1 MLKTKMHRPTSEIII
16 NIAAASGSRT
26 NPRRN
31 GWSPNVNQVKFW
43 TARNP
48 SVRRV
53 GNNTTTDI
61 ASAAT
66 CAAIASAAA
75 LLRPDFDMLRI
86 TTAAANGTAGNSQ
99 RLLAIPG
106 FILLACRV
114 DQHSSSDNAGKR
126 R

>member
-1 MLKTKMHRPTSEIII
+1 MLKTKMHRPTSEVII

-43 TARNP
+43 TGRNP

-53 GNNTTTDI
+53 GNSTTTDI

-66 CAAIASAAA
+66 CAAIASAPA
-75 LLRPDFDMLRI
+75 LLRPDIDMLRI
-86 TTAAANGTAGNSQ
+86 TTTTATDTVGNSQ
-99 RLLAIPG
+99 RLLTIPG
-106 FILLACRV
+106 FILLAGRV
-114 DQHSSSDNAGKR
+114 DQH
-126 R
+126 